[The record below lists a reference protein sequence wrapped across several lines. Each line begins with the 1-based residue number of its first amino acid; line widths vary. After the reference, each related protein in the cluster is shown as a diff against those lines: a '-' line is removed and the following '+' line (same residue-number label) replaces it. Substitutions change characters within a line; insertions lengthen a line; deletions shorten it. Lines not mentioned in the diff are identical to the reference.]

1 MSAYTKKDMS
11 LLQEAYNVRLLRE
24 QAPHMT
30 LSQLEERLQL
40 MTESELQYIN
50 TVMDRILNE
59 FWGQAALAGA
69 GNVGSALGGGL
80 KRLGGAAKSAVGGV
94 AQKAANVGKGVVD
107 AGKAGLQQTA
117 SNVGNIYQ
125 KGQIQH
131 RQSQALTKGLAAIE
145 QLRGYIQQAEQDGVL
160 QGDQNFEDMSITE
173 LIDYLQG
180 ASEVAASNAKSAA
193 NRGFTHGVG
202 GAMKKAFRG

>member
-1 MSAYTKKDMS
+1 MSAYNNKDMS

-40 MTESELQYIN
+40 MSESELNYIN

-69 GNVGSALGGGL
+69 GNVGSAIGGGL
-80 KRLGGAAKSAVGGV
+80 KRLGGAAKSAVGSALGNT
-94 AQKAANVGKGVVD
+94 AQKATNIGKGALA
-107 AGKAGLQQTA
+107 AGKAGVQQAA
-117 SNVGNIYQ
+117 SNVGNIYK
-125 KGQIQH
+125 KGQIQQ
-131 RQSQALTKGLAAIE
+131 RQSQALAKGLKAIE

-160 QGDQNFEDMSITE
+160 QGGQQLEDMSISE
-173 LIDYLQG
+173 LIEY
-180 ASEVAASNAKSAA
+180 
-193 NRGFTHGVG
+193 
-202 GAMKKAFRG
+202 